1 MSRGVQYPGGPKNL
15 ALTTTV
21 VQVSDI
27 CIAHHKNTS
36 LSLVVGEIYQLSG
49 VTMYFTVSLHR
60 HNMRLMKVMYQLL
73 GDTGLQLASGL
84 ILEWLFGSLLCCHLS
99 W

>member
-36 LSLVVGEIYQLSG
+36 L
-49 VTMYFTVSLHR
+49 
-60 HNMRLMKVMYQLL
+60 
-73 GDTGLQLASGL
+73 
-84 ILEWLFGSLLCCHLS
+84 
-99 W
+99 